1 MEKILIIEN
10 EDSLCSIISEML
22 AHENF
27 DVIAAVN
34 GKKGIELAQQEIP
47 NLVICDVMMPEL
59 DGYGVLSILRQQPL
73 TALIPFIFLTA
84 RCSKSDMR
92 QAMELG
98 ADDYLTKPFNRAELL
113 GAVISRLQKQS
124 ALMKQCYKQ
133 KDLDICNLEKKYQKQ
148 NEFDGVKQEAFDN
161 LIEQLRMSVAKIN
174 MAVYMMSSI
183 KLETQRSRYWEILE
197 KECYQEMN
205 LLNQYSQL
213 RSFLTPENV
222 YLLRKYNLINK

>member
-1 MEKILIIEN
+1 VEKILIIEN
-10 EDSLCSIISEML
+10 EGSLCSIISEML

-27 DVIAAVN
+27 EVIAAVD

-59 DGYGVLSILRQQPL
+59 DGYGVLSILRQEPL

-84 RCSKSDMR
+84 KCNKSDMR

-113 GAVISRLQKQS
+113 GAVISRLHKQS
-124 ALMKQCYKQ
+124 TLMQQYFKQN
-133 KDLDICNLEKKYQKQ
+133 DLDIYNWEKKYQNQ
-148 NEFDGVKQEAFDN
+148 NEFHGIKQEAFDN
-161 LIEQLRMSVAKIN
+161 LIEQLRMSVAKAN
-174 MAVYMMSSI
+174 MAVYMMSMIGS
-183 KLETQRSRYWEILE
+183 EAQHSRYWEIL
-197 KECYQEMN
+197 KNECYQEMN

-222 YLLRKYNLINK
+222 YLLHKYNLIHK